1 MGNIEISRHS
11 KNEKLKCV
19 GQSYS
24 IFLPKIQGNKEKNIE
39 LSEIFKTVIM
49 IKIGM
54 RNKMRKEKNEETRVL
69 YDTILKKNILKIG

>member
-1 MGNIEISRHS
+1 
-11 KNEKLKCV
+11 V